1 LLARSRTTAVMP
13 VKSSVCGTLVLAM
26 RVGRSRDQDPGA
38 DMMVAMP
45 SAPRLRATR
54 RARVTVSIVA
64 AASVVTAC
72 HAGTPHRGGAAAS
85 SPSALPTLIS
95 SAGTTSGPPR
105 RTSAPSATAVPSG
118 PGYLAPGSDPSVLPG
133 PILVADEG
141 NNRAVLIDPAGQ
153 VIWQFPRPGDLPAGQ
168 TFKVP
173 DDTFFSA
180 DGKTIIATQE
190 EDSAVSLIDV
200 ASRTITYRY
209 GQPGVPGAGPN
220 RLDNPDDALLLP
232 DGSILTADIKN
243 CRILRI
249 AAGTHVPAHVYGTT
263 GICRHNPPISFGSP
277 NGAFPLRD
285 ANLLVTEINGDWV
298 DEMTPGGSVLWSVHP
313 PHIAYPSDTNEV
325 TPGTYLTVDYS
336 TPGQIV
342 MFDQSGRTLWRY
354 RPTGAAELNH
364 PSLALPLPNGDVLA
378 TDDHNDRVIV
388 VDPRTSQVVWQ
399 YGHRGAPGSGPG
411 YLNGPDGADLSGPA
425 SLLAQFAPSLRKA
438 VAAAP

>member
-1 LLARSRTTAVMP
+1 M
-13 VKSSVCGTLVLAM
+13 
-26 RVGRSRDQDPGA
+26 
-38 DMMVAMP
+38 
-45 SAPRLRATR
+45 
-54 RARVTVSIVA
+54 
-64 AASVVTAC
+64 
-72 HAGTPHRGGAAAS
+72 TP
-85 SPSALPTLIS
+85 T
-95 SAGTTSGPPR
+95 
-105 RTSAPSATAVPSG
+105 PSG
-118 PGYLAPGSDPSVLPG
+118 LGYLAPGSDPSVLPG

-190 EDSAVSLIDV
+190 EDSAVSLIDI

-209 GQPGVPGAGPN
+209 GQPGMPGSGPN

-249 AAGTHVPAHVYGTT
+249 AAGTHVPAHIYGTT
-263 GICRHNPPISFGSP
+263 GICRHHPPTAFGSP

-285 ANLLVTEINGDWV
+285 GNLLVTEINGDWV
-298 DEMTPGGSVLWSVHP
+298 DEMTLGGSVLWSVHP

-342 MFDQSGRTLWRY
+342 MFDRSGRTLWRY

-399 YGHRGAPGSGPG
+399 YGHRGVPGSGPG

-425 SLLAQFAPSLRKA
+425 SLLAQFAPALRKA
-438 VAAAP
+438 VAAAPSRKS

>member
-1 LLARSRTTAVMP
+1 MP

-26 RVGRSRDQDPGA
+26 RVGRSRDRDPGA
-38 DMMVAMP
+38 DMMVVMP
-45 SAPRLRATR
+45 SSPRLRATR

-72 HAGTPHRGGAAAS
+72 HAGTPHQGAAATNS
-85 SPSALPTLIS
+85 SSALPTLIS
-95 SAGTTSGPPR
+95 SVGTTSVPPR
-105 RTSAPSATAVPSG
+105 QTPRPSATVLPSG

-153 VIWQFPRPGDLPAGQ
+153 VLWQFPRPGDLPAGQ

-209 GQPGVPGAGPN
+209 GQPGVPGSGPN

-243 CRILRI
+243 CRILHI

-263 GICRHNPPISFGSP
+263 GVCRHHPPISFGSP

-285 ANLLVTEINGDWV
+285 GNLLVTEINGDWV
-298 DEMTPGGSVLWSVHP
+298 DEMTLGGSVLWSVHP
-313 PHIAYPSDTNEV
+313 PHVAYPSDTNEV

-342 MFDQSGRTLWRY
+342 MFDRSGRTLWRY

-399 YGHRGAPGSGPG
+399 YGHRGVPGSGAG

>member
-1 LLARSRTTAVMP
+1 
-13 VKSSVCGTLVLAM
+13 M
-26 RVGRSRDQDPGA
+26 RVGRTRDQDPGA
-38 DMMVAMP
+38 DTMVAMP
-45 SAPRLRATR
+45 SSPRLRATR

-72 HAGTPHRGGAAAS
+72 HAGRPRYGGPAAS
-85 SPSALPTLIS
+85 SPSAVSTIIS
-95 SAGTTSGPPR
+95 SSGPA
-105 RTSAPSATAVPSG
+105 SGATGSSSPTARMTPTPSG
-118 PGYLAPGSDPSVLPG
+118 LGYLAPGSDPSVLPG

-153 VIWQFPRPGDLPAGQ
+153 VIWRFPRPGDLPAGQ

-209 GQPGVPGAGPN
+209 GQPGVPGSGPN

-249 AAGTHVPAHVYGTT
+249 AAGTHVPAHIYGTT
-263 GICRHNPPISFGSP
+263 GVCRHNPPTAFGSP

-285 ANLLVTEINGDWV
+285 GNLLVTEINGDWV
-298 DEMTPGGSVLWSVHP
+298 DEMTLGGSVLWSVHP
-313 PHIAYPSDTNEV
+313 PHVAYPSDTNEV

-336 TPGQIV
+336 TPGQILT
-342 MFDQSGRTLWRY
+342 FDQSGHTLWRY

-399 YGHRGAPGSGPG
+399 YGHRGVPGSGPG

-425 SLLAQFAPSLRKA
+425 SLLAQFAPALHKA

>member
-1 LLARSRTTAVMP
+1 
-13 VKSSVCGTLVLAM
+13 M
-26 RVGRSRDQDPGA
+26 RVGRTKDRDPGA
-38 DMMVAMP
+38 DTMVAMP
-45 SAPRLRATR
+45 SSPRLRATR
-54 RARVTVSIVA
+54 RARVIVSIVA
-64 AASVVTAC
+64 AASVVTGC
-72 HAGTPHRGGAAAS
+72 HGGTPHRGAAATDS
-85 SPSALPTLIS
+85 SSALPTLIS
-95 SAGTTSGPPR
+95 SAGTTSGP
-105 RTSAPSATAVPSG
+105 TGSPSPTARMTPTPSG
-118 PGYLAPGSDPSVLPG
+118 LGYLAPGSDPSVLPG

-141 NNRAVLIDPAGQ
+141 NNRAVLIDPTGQ
-153 VIWQFPRPGDLPAGQ
+153 LLWQFPRPGDLPAGQ

-209 GQPGVPGAGPN
+209 GQPGVPGPGPN

-249 AAGTHVPAHVYGTT
+249 AAGTHVPAHIYGTT
-263 GICRHNPPISFGSP
+263 GVCRHHPPTAFGSP

-298 DEMTPGGSVLWSVHP
+298 DEMTLGGSVLWSVHP
-313 PHIAYPSDTNEV
+313 PHVAYPSDTNEV

-399 YGHRGAPGSGPG
+399 YGHRGVPGSGPG

-425 SLLAQFAPSLRKA
+425 SLLAQFAPALHNA
-438 VAAAP
+438 VAFAPLSAAH

>member
-1 LLARSRTTAVMP
+1 
-13 VKSSVCGTLVLAM
+13 M
-26 RVGRSRDQDPGA
+26 RVGRTRDQDPAA
-38 DMMVAMP
+38 DTMVAMP
-45 SAPRLRATR
+45 SSPRLRATR

-64 AASVVTAC
+64 AAFVVTAC
-72 HAGTPHRGGAAAS
+72 HGGTPHQRAAATNS
-85 SPSALPTLIS
+85 SSALPTLIS
-95 SAGTTSGPPR
+95 SAGTTPGPTRQTPR
-105 RTSAPSATAVPSG
+105 PSATAVPSG

-141 NNRAVLIDPAGQ
+141 NNRAVLIDPTGQ
-153 VIWQFPRPGDLPAGQ
+153 ALWHFPLHGDLPAGQ

-209 GQPGVPGAGPN
+209 GQPGVPGSGPN

-249 AAGTHVPAHVYGTT
+249 AAGTHVPAHIYGTT
-263 GICRHNPPISFGSP
+263 GVCRHHPPTAFGSP

-298 DEMTPGGSVLWSVHP
+298 DEMTLGGSVLWSVHP
-313 PHIAYPSDTNEV
+313 PHVAYPSDTNEV

-342 MFDQSGRTLWRY
+342 MFDRSGRTLWRY

-399 YGHRGAPGSGPG
+399 YGHRGVPGSGPG

-425 SLLAQFAPSLRKA
+425 SLLAQFAPALRTA